1 MNGIIIL
8 AHGSQRKAT
17 QATLDSLIDKV
28 RQRVN
33 GVKVVAAY
41 LQFSGQN
48 LEAAVRELASQ
59 GVNRVKV
66 APLFLFD
73 GIHVTQDI
81 PMELEKLRRAYPG
94 VDLELTRHLGD
105 DDRIA
110 AIIADRIAE

>member
-1 MNGIIIL
+1 M
-8 AHGSQRKAT
+8 
-17 QATLDSLIDKV
+17 
-28 RQRVN
+28 
-33 GVKVVAAY
+33 
-41 LQFSGQN
+41 QFSGQN